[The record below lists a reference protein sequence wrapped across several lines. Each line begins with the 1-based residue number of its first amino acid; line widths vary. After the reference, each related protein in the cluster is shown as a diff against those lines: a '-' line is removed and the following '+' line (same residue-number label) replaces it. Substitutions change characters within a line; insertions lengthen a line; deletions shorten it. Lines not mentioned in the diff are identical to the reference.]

1 MTIDFSH
8 LTPVIWIITAVILL
22 GVVVVIIRFFWQHL
36 VKYLLQ
42 GCAVILGIIALLVLL
57 HYLKVF

>member
-1 MTIDFSH
+1 MTIDFSN
-8 LTPVIWIITAVILL
+8 LAPAIWIITAVILL
-22 GVVVVIIRFFWQHL
+22 GIAVVIIRFFWQHL

-42 GCAVILGIIALLVLL
+42 GFVILLGIIALGVLL

>member
-8 LTPVIWIITAVILL
+8 LAPVIWIITAVILL

-36 VKYLLQ
+36 VKYLVQ